1 MRRSQTPSLFPALA
15 APPRPIGPF
24 AQVVFNR
31 PLDQPYTYAV
41 PEELRESASPGKRVL
56 VPFGRSNRP
65 ATGYCVAVSDSPPDH
80 DTKPILKVLDDE
92 PLLTPALLK
101 LTHWL
106 AGYYLC
112 RWGQVLDAIVPAG
125 ARQHAGTR
133 ARAFLEA
140 VPAAERSQT
149 SAKLTPAQ
157 AKAFAILES
166 EGRPIE
172 SRALADR
179 AACGLAVLQGLMRK
193 GCARKVIQRVEQPR
207 SVEPPPSIEEPL
219 LLNPDQLKAQAAV
232 EQALREGG
240 FKPFLLHGV
249 TGSGKTEI
257 YLQAIQQAVRQGQE
271 ALVLVPEISLTPQ
284 TIRRFRGRFPHVAVL
299 HSHLSDAERG
309 NHWRR
314 IASGQAQVIVG
325 ARSAVFAPARKL
337 GLIVV
342 DEEHETSFKQE
353 TTPRYHARDVAVM
366 RARLEG
372 IPIVLG
378 SATPSLESWHN
389 ARRGQYTLLSLPKRV
404 LDRPLPDVGL
414 IDLRHEPPPKGRH
427 RAIGLRLEQAMRDA
441 LAKGGQVIL
450 LLNRR
455 GFSTFIHCPACGHV
469 VKCKFCDVALTHH
482 RERETAMCHY
492 CGYEAEPPT
501 RCPEC
506 GLGQVRYQGI
516 GTEKL
521 EAEIAHKFADLP
533 HARMDSD
540 SMKKPGSHAKV
551 LDAFKK
557 GDVRI
562 LFGTQMI
569 AKGLDFPNVTLVG
582 VVNAD
587 TALFFP
593 DFRAAERTFQLL
605 AQVAGRTGRGE
616 SGGRVLVQ
624 TFNSDHPSIAL
635 AARHDFIRFAEAEL
649 ASRKE
654 HLYPPFA
661 RMARV
666 IIRGKEPESAAAF
679 AERLARGF
687 RRALEEVSA
696 KPASGRAPM
705 LRLLGP
711 AEAPL
716 TRLQGYYRFHFQ
728 LQSNNVAALHDLL
741 KHALGEM
748 KPVEGIDW
756 SVDVDPQ
763 SML

>member
-1 MRRSQTPSLFPALA
+1 MPRRAQAALFPS
-15 APPRPIGPF
+15 PVPVCEGPF
-24 AQVVFNR
+24 AHVVFSR
-31 PLDQPYTYAV
+31 PLDRPYVYGV
-41 PEELRESASPGKRVL
+41 PPELHEQIAAGKRVL
-56 VPFGRSNRP
+56 APLGRGNRP
-65 ATGYCVAVSDSPPDH
+65 AVGYCVDLSEQAPDH
-80 DTKPILKVLDDE
+80 ETKAILRILDDE
-92 PLLTPALLK
+92 PLLTPALIR
-101 LTHWL
+101 LTNWL
-106 AGYYLC
+106 SDYYLC
-112 RWGQVLDAIVPAG
+112 SWGQVLHAIVPAG
-125 ARQHAGTR
+125 ARQRAGTR
-133 ARAFLEA
+133 AKPFLQIIPVSE
-140 VPAAERSQT
+140 QT
-149 SAKLTPAQ
+149 EPLAKLTPAQ
-157 AKAFAILES
+157 ERVLAILLEHNGPV
-166 EGRPIE
+166 EGR
-172 SRALADR
+172 RLA
-179 AACGLAVLQGLMRK
+179 AEAKCGPAVLNGLVRK
-193 GCARKVIQRVEQPR
+193 GYARRVLQRVEQPR
-207 SVEPPPSIEEPL
+207 TQDKPLPREEPL
-219 LLNPDQLKAQAAV
+219 VLNLDQLRAQSAI
-232 EQALREGG
+232 EQALNAGG
-240 FKPFLLHGV
+240 FQAFLLHGV

-257 YLQAIQQAVRQGQE
+257 YLQAIEQTVRQGKE

-309 NHWRR
+309 GHWRR
-314 IASGQAQVIVG
+314 IALGQVQVIVG
-325 ARSAVFAPARKL
+325 ARSAIFAPAHKL

-366 RARLEG
+366 RARMEG

-389 ARRGQYTLLSLPKRV
+389 AQRGQYTLLGLPKRV

-414 IDLRHEPPPKGRH
+414 IDLRHEAPAKGRY
-427 RAIGLRLEQAMRDA
+427 RALSPRLEQAMRDA
-441 LAKGGQVIL
+441 LGKGGQVIL

-482 RERETAMCHY
+482 HERETAMCHY
-492 CGYEAEPPT
+492 CGFETEPPT

-506 GLGQVRYQGI
+506 GLGQIRYQGL

-521 EAEIAHKFADLP
+521 EAEITHKFPGVPA
-533 HARMDSD
+533 ARMDSD
-540 SMKKPGSHAKV
+540 SMKRPGSHAKV

-557 GDVRI
+557 SEVRI

-635 AARHDFIRFAEAEL
+635 ASRHDYMRFAELEL
-649 ASRKE
+649 GHRKE

-661 RMARV
+661 RMAR
-666 IIRGKEPESAAAF
+666 IILRGKEQEAMAAF
-679 AERLARGF
+679 AERLAECF
-687 RRALEEVSA
+687 RRALEQVAA
-696 KPASGRAPM
+696 KPASGKAPM

-716 TRLQGYYRFHFQ
+716 TRLQGYYRYHFQ
-728 LQSNNVAALHDLL
+728 VQSTSVAALHDLL
-741 KHALGEM
+741 KQALGTV
-748 KPVEGIDW
+748 KPPEGIDW